1 MNFPLIRCLTIPS
14 PLKTACKYFRRI
26 PKHIMLH
33 VIDTAPIP
41 DPLYYVPNLATAEKA
56 LEDIMMGHF

>member
-1 MNFPLIRCLTIPS
+1 
-14 PLKTACKYFRRI
+14 
-26 PKHIMLH
+26 MLH